1 MSQPNSSFIMDAKNE
16 LFSIIYKKGTTLT
29 QICKN
34 VSAKTGDKKFT
45 QKGISSKFS
54 KGTIRFNEIQLMLKE
69 LGYKIEFIE
78 DK

>member
-1 MSQPNSSFIMDAKNE
+1 MDAKNE

-45 QKGISSKFS
+45 QKGKSSKFS